1 MRKLLSLLLKA
12 AVSGVLLYVAL
23 NWVDIGAVA
32 GRFNRIVPG
41 WLVLG
46 VLASLAQMALTAIRW
61 QQILAQC
68 GGRFGFGYLFRVC
81 MIGAFFNQTLPSSV
95 GGDAMRIWLVGKRA
109 DWRLA
114 TYSVL
119 LDRLVGVIA
128 LAVLVIAC
136 LPWTLRLVTDPVGR
150 AALLVIGGG
159 SLAAGAM
166 FLALGWRRLRFLHR
180 WAPTRHLAA
189 TAAVAMDILRAPRR
203 LSAIMAVSF
212 VSHFTTVVSCW
223 CAARAVGADLS
234 LLNALYLVLPVAL
247 ISIVPI
253 SIAGWGVREGA
264 MVAAFA
270 YAGLPQSDGLV
281 VSILFGGMALVLGA
295 AGGLV
300 WVFDQIETP
309 TLQRAR
315 HEDVNVSAPDI
326 ARPERSAGRS
336 NPEVRL

>member
-12 AVSGVLLYVAL
+12 AVSGLLLFIAL
-23 NWVDIGAVA
+23 NWVNIGAVA
-32 GRFNRIVPG
+32 DRFTRIAPG
-41 WLVLG
+41 WLAVG
-46 VLASLAQMALTAIRW
+46 VVALIAQTALTATRW
-61 QQILAQC
+61 QQILVQC
-68 GGRFGFGYLFRVC
+68 GGRFGVGYLVRVC
-81 MIGAFFNQTLPSSV
+81 MIGALFNQTLPSSV
-95 GGDAMRIWLVGKRA
+95 GGDAMRIWFIGKQA

-136 LPWTLRLVTDPVGR
+136 LPWTLQLVTDPVGR
-150 AALLVIGGG
+150 AALLVIGVG
-159 SLAAGAM
+159 SIGAGVV
-166 FLALGWRRLRFLHR
+166 FLALGWRRLQFLQR

-189 TAAVAMDILRAPRR
+189 TATVAMDILRAPRP
-203 LSAIMAVSF
+203 LATIMAVSF

-223 CAARAVGADLS
+223 CAARAVSVDLS
-234 LLNALYLVLPVAL
+234 LLNALYVVLPVAL

-281 VSILFGGMALVLGA
+281 VSILFGGMALILGA
-295 AGGLV
+295 VGGLV
-300 WVFDQIETP
+300 WVF
-309 TLQRAR
+309 A
-315 HEDVNVSAPDI
+315 S
-326 ARPERSAGRS
+326 RPVTVPREI
-336 NPEVRL
+336 